1 MFSWFTSRTHTA
13 PGADAF
19 MACVAAARQEHLYT
33 NLGVPDTRE
42 GRFEM
47 LVIAVYT
54 AIRQTRTDNPGLAQD
69 LMDCLIDEL
78 EGTLRED
85 GFADKG
91 LKKRMKH
98 LVATA
103 YERFGRYETALN
115 TNDQAQLATDLA
127 EVIWGQG
134 GVTPAAEALRQ
145 ALFTQQTATV

>member
-1 MFSWFTSRTHTA
+1 
-13 PGADAF
+13 

-33 NLGVPDTRE
+33 DLQVPDTRE

-47 LVIAVYT
+47 LVIAVYM
-54 AIRQTRTDNPGLAQD
+54 AIRRARTDTPGLAQD
-69 LMDCLIDEL
+69 IMDCLIDEL

-98 LVATA
+98 LVATV

-115 TNDQAQLATDLA
+115 AGDDAQLAADLA
-127 EVIWGQG
+127 EVVWGQG
-134 GVTPAAEALRQ
+134 AATPAAEALRQ
-145 ALFTQQTATV
+145 VLFSSETAAV